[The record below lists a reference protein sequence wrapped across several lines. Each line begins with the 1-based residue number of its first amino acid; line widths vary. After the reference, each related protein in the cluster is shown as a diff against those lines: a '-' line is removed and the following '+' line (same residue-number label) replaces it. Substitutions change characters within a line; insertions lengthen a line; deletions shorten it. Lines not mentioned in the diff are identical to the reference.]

1 MKVLS
6 VKQPYASLL
15 LSGEKRFECRTYPVN
30 GAPGL
35 LLLHASQGMADV
47 ATAEALAALGGL
59 GPRSE
64 WPRSA
69 IIGVIE
75 VTKVF
80 GPGDH
85 PRLTVKD
92 VKMCGAE
99 ARSSLSRETLWRIGR
114 TWAFHKP
121 IECGGK
127 LNLWSP
133 PEELKRRITAALKI
147 ARVPVRVDWIPS
159 YSRW

>member
-15 LSGEKRFECRTYPVN
+15 LSGIKRFECRSYPVN

-35 LLLHASQGMADV
+35 LLLHASKGMANV
-47 ATAEALAALGGL
+47 ATAERLAAIGGL
-59 GPRSE
+59 VPRSE

-75 VTKVF
+75 VTRVC
-80 GPGDH
+80 GPDDH

-92 VKMCGAE
+92 LDMCGDVE
-99 ARSSLSRETLWRIGR
+99 GKTLWRIGR
-114 TWAFHKP
+114 TWAFRRP
-121 IECGGK
+121 IECDGK

-133 PEELKRRITAALKI
+133 PPEFKRRITAALKS
-147 ARVPVRVDWIPS
+147 ARVPVRLEWIPN
-159 YSRW
+159 YSRS